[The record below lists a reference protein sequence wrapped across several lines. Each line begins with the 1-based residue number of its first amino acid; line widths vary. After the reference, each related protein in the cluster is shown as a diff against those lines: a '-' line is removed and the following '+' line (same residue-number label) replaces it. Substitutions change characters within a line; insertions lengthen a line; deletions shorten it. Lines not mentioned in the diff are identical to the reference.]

1 MNSEVYKFID
11 SANLKNRVF
20 LKYVTD
26 DLLAMLYARAEALVY
41 RRLFMKIRLPPLEA
55 MCCACPA
62 IVSDIPPHRG
72 LCAES
77 ALYVNPHNPEEIA
90 APCSLCWKTRT
101 SAAN

>member
-1 MNSEVYKFID
+1 M
-11 SANLKNRVF
+11 
-20 LKYVTD
+20 KYVTD

-41 RRLFMKIRLPPLEA
+41 RRLFMKIRIAAAGSHVLRVSGHSFRH
-55 MCCACPA
+55 PA
-62 IVSDIPPHRG
+62 APR